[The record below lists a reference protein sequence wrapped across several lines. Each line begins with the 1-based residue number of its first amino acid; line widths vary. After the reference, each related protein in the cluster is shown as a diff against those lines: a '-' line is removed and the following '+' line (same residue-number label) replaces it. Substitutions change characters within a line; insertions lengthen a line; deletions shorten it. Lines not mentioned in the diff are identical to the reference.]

1 MISKAIVGGGC
12 FWCIEAVL
20 QRLKGVSK
28 VESGYTAGK
37 IENPTYKQVCE
48 GTTGHAEV
56 VRVTY
61 DSKILPYHDL
71 LYVFMSLH
79 DPTTLNR
86 QGNDS
91 GTQYRSIIMYETE
104 EELREA
110 KNVIE
115 EIQKLYTDKIV
126 TELVP
131 LKHFYPAEEYHQNYY
146 NENSGQ
152 GYCRAIIKPKI
163 EKLQNLYS
171 KYLEK

>member
-1 MISKAIVGGGC
+1 MLSKAIVGGGC
-12 FWCIEAVL
+12 FWCVEAVL

-37 IENPTYKQVCE
+37 VENPTYKQVCE

-61 DSKILPYHDL
+61 DSQVLPYHDL
-71 LYVFMSLH
+71 LYIFMSLH

-110 KNVIE
+110 KSVIE

-163 EKLQNLYS
+163 
-171 KYLEK
+171 